1 MNERVLYSITE
12 ARELMGK
19 MSRNMIYGLLRTGEL
34 PSVVI
39 GGRRFISAEAIAAL
53 VKRFTTTRSPAIQAL
68 RTMSRQ
74 PSLGLLQPP
83 QSRVR
88 RVAGKG

>member
-1 MNERVLYSITE
+1 
-12 ARELMGK
+12 MGK

-53 VKRFTTTRSPAIQAL
+53 VKRSTTTRSPAI
-68 RTMSRQ
+68 
-74 PSLGLLQPP
+74 
-83 QSRVR
+83 
-88 RVAGKG
+88 

>member
-1 MNERVLYSITE
+1 MNERMLYSITE

-68 RTMSRQ
+68 RTMPRR
-74 PSLGLLQPP
+74 PSLGLLPP
-83 QSRVR
+83 LPSRAR
-88 RVAGKG
+88 RVVSKG